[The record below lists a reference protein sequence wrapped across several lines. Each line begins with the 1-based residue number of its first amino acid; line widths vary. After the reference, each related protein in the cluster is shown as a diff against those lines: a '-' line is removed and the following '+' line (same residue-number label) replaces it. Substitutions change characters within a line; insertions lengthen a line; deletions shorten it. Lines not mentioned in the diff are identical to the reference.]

1 MRNIQIQKM
10 YEDCLKVMKEEGL
23 ALVKDDVDASD
34 AEYVWSPEKKAD
46 EGRRFLEDIRQ
57 LQKRFP
63 PVKPNENE

>member
-34 AEYVWSPEKKAD
+34 AEYVRSHEKKAD